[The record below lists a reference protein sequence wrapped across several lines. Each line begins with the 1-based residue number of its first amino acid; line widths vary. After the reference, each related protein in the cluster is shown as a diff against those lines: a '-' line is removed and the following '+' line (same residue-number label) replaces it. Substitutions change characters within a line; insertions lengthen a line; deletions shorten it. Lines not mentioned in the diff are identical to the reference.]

1 MPNKLHKSKSGF
13 TIIEVVLVLAIA
25 GLIFLMVFL
34 ALPALQ
40 RSQRDTQRRNDMARF
55 ASQVVQYQTNN
66 RGKVPNVAMSTG
78 IYAPSKKTAYEE
90 AGYTTAQALAQ
101 AYVGTDGTTAKDATS
116 GAEWTK
122 FLDDYMWAANDDF
135 VDPGGLPYAVQD
147 HGSITGK
154 ITSFNDGMLDEQEVI
169 SLNSIFLPSAMAE
182 EEDEDEG
189 EDSPAGGGAI
199 NTSVEGQWT
208 FTLPEVD
215 SLIHVVHGAICGA
228 NEGVVEKSANASA
241 RKIAFIYKLEGAG
254 YYCGEV

>member
-78 IYAPSKKTAYEE
+78 IYAPTKSTAYEE
-90 AGYTTAQALAQ
+90 AGYSNANALAQ
-101 AYVGTDGTTAKDATS
+101 AYVGTGGAKAKDATS
-116 GAEWTK
+116 SAEWSK

-154 ITSFNDGMLDEQEVI
+154 TTGFNDSMLDEQEVI

-182 EEDEDEG
+182 EGEG
-189 EDSPAGGGAI
+189 APAGGSDVD
-199 NTSVEGQWT
+199 TSVEGQWT

>member
-40 RSQRDTQRRNDMARF
+40 RSQKDTQRRNDMARF

-66 RGKVPNVAMSTG
+66 RGKVPNVKMSAG
-78 IYAPSKKTAYEE
+78 IYVPTKSTAYEE
-90 AGYTTAQALAQ
+90 AGYNSANALAQ
-101 AYVGTDGTTAKDATS
+101 AYVGTGGTTASDAVPS
-116 GAEWTK
+116 AEWTK

-154 ITSFNDGMLDEQEVI
+154 KTTSFNDSMLDEQEVI

-182 EEDEDEG
+182 ESEEE
-189 EDSPAGGGAI
+189 ESTPAGGGEVD
-199 NTSVEGQWT
+199 TSVEDQWT

-228 NEGVVEKSANASA
+228 KEGVVEKSANASA

>member
-40 RSQRDTQRRNDMARF
+40 RSQKDTQRRNDMARF

-90 AGYTTAQALAQ
+90 AGYTAAGALAK
-101 AYVGTDGTTAKDATS
+101 AYVGTGGATAS
-116 GAEWTK
+116 GATPSADWTK

-154 ITSFNDGMLDEQEVI
+154 TTSFNDSMLDEQEVI

-182 EEDEDEG
+182 EDEG
-189 EDSPAGGGAI
+189 EGEGSPAGGGAVD
-199 NTSVEGQWT
+199 TTVEGQWT
-208 FTLPEVD
+208 FSLPEVD

-228 NEGVVEKSANASA
+228 KEGVVEKSANASA